1 MAFNPDLQCGTVTMT
16 HCQYRRV
23 SVLPQKK
30 TDRTSSQRTSDGQR
44 EKERGMKA
52 LTFLFQLG
60 DSGVQGLDDKD
71 GEGTNRET

>member
-1 MAFNPDLQCGTVTMT
+1 M
-16 HCQYRRV
+16 
-23 SVLPQKK
+23 
-30 TDRTSSQRTSDGQR
+30 SDGQQ
-44 EKERGMKA
+44 EKGKAKERGMEA